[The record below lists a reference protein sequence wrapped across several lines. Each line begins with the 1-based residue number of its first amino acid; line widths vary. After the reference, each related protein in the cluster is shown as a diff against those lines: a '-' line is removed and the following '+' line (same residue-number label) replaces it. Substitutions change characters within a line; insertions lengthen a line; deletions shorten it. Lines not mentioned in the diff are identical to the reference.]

1 MGGGA
6 SLAASLAAF
15 RDWVG
20 PFRGLFFLVA
30 VVLVARS
37 HYLYWGGL
45 RERAKWAT
53 TVPLWVSTGLTLAMT
68 YVFYIYDNPMFF

>member
-1 MGGGA
+1 LGGGA
-6 SLAASLAAF
+6 SLAAGLAVF
-15 RDWVG
+15 RDWFG
-20 PFRGLFFLVA
+20 PFRGLFFLLA
-30 VVLVARS
+30 VGLVVRS

-53 TVPLWVSTGLTLAMT
+53 TVALWISTGLTLAMT